1 MIEGKNKQIYFE
13 SSVYKQLNI
22 EVIGSKCVID
32 NSMREQDTFTLTET
46 LNDGTELKFGSC
58 LPNQISFTAH
68 DIPAGQDGL
77 FVPYSCKWPRCG
89 KCQVWSTNHSNG

>member
-32 NSMREQDTFTLTET
+32 NSMREQDTFTLT
-46 LNDGTELKFGSC
+46 
-58 LPNQISFTAH
+58 
-68 DIPAGQDGL
+68 
-77 FVPYSCKWPRCG
+77 
-89 KCQVWSTNHSNG
+89 